1 MTATQSAAAS
11 LVRRAGVAIVRRH
24 NHHELH
30 VDSPLP
36 SAPALLVSNHG
47 HGGITDLNV
56 YALGATL
63 DELGVRDN
71 VVFLTHQIAWTL
83 GFGTIAEQLGCRPA
97 SKESADE
104 AFAAGKYVAVF
115 PGGDVEAAKPYQER
129 HHIKFGGRSGY
140 ARLAMEHGVPVVP
153 VVTAG
158 AGNSLFVLSDG
169 QRMAKAL
176 CLPRLLRVK
185 TLPVTLSIPW
195 GLSIGI
201 TAILPYL
208 PLPVKITTAV
218 LPAMYPEEG
227 ETPED
232 FSARVEQAMQARLD
246 GLVR

>member
-1 MTATQSAAAS
+1 MTTTQSAAAN
-11 LVRRAGVAIVRRH
+11 LVRRAGLAIVRRH
-24 NHHELH
+24 NQHELH

-63 DELGVRDN
+63 DELGVRDS

-83 GFGTIAEQLGCRPA
+83 GFGAIAEQLGCRPA

-104 AFAAGKYVAVF
+104 AFAARQYVAVF
-115 PGGDVEAAKPYQER
+115 PGGDVDAAKPYQER
-129 HHIKFGGRSGY
+129 HRIKFGGRSGY
-140 ARLAMEHGVPVVP
+140 ARLAMEHEVPVVP

-169 QRMAKAL
+169 QKLAKAL
-176 CLPRLLRVK
+176 YLPRLLRVK

-195 GLSIGI
+195 GLTIGI

-208 PLPVKITTAV
+208 PLPVKITTSV

-227 ETPED
+227 ETPAD
-232 FSARVEQAMQARLD
+232 FAARVEQAMQARLD